1 MSTMLSHTLARAIT
15 AMREGRMVM
24 MVDDEARENEGD
36 LVIAAQFATPDAIN
50 FMAVHARGL
59 ICLPLEPE
67 QIDRLDL
74 PMMPRRGHDP
84 RGTAFTVSIEATSG
98 ITTGISAADR
108 ARTIQVAGHP
118 DAKPEDIS
126 TPGHI
131 FPLRAHPEGTLARD
145 GHTEGAVDLARLA
158 GLYPAAVICEV
169 MSADGTMARLP
180 ELRAFSARHDIPV
193 ISIEEITAWCR
204 VHGRGALGDNIVPE
218 PVAPAVERIAEAALP
233 SIYGGHDLRIH
244 AFRAPDGIEHVALV
258 KGDPSQGVPL
268 VRLHSEC
275 VTGDALGSLRCDCGP
290 QLREALERIAAAPSG
305 VLVYMRGHEGRGIGL
320 GNKIRAYAL
329 QDQGKDTLE
338 ANLELGLPGDARD
351 WVAGAAILQSLGVD
365 ALTLLTNNPTKV
377 SGLEAAGLKVVSQ
390 ERLEAGSNPFNRA
403 YLHAKRTRMGHQLS
417 DVWPELVES
426 VIQK

>member
-1 MSTMLSHTLARAIT
+1 MSTMLSHTLARAIK

-36 LVIAAQFATPDAIN
+36 LVIAAQFATPDVIN

-67 QIDRLDL
+67 QIDRLNL

-180 ELRAFSARHDIPV
+180 ELREFSAHHDIPV
-193 ISIEEITAWCR
+193 ISIEEIAAWCR
-204 VHGRGALGDNIVPE
+204 VHGRGALGGSIVPE
-218 PVAPAVERIAEAALP
+218 PVPPAVERIAEAALP

-258 KGDPSQGVPL
+258 KGDPSRGVPL

-290 QLREALERIAAAPSG
+290 QLREALERIAAAPCG

-365 ALTLLTNNPTKV
+365 ALTLLTNNPNKV
-377 SGLEAAGLKVVSQ
+377 SGLEAAGLRVVSQ

>member
-1 MSTMLSHTLARAIT
+1 MTPSLARAVA

-24 MVDDEARENEGD
+24 MVDDEGRENEGD
-36 LVIAAQFATPDAIN
+36 IVIAAQFATADAIN
-50 FMAVHARGL
+50 FMATYGRGL

-67 QIDRLDL
+67 QIARLDL

-84 RGTAFTVSIEATSG
+84 RGTAFTLSIEATTG

-108 ARTIQVAGHP
+108 ARTIRIAAHP
-118 DAKPEDIS
+118 DAQPHEIS

-145 GHTEGAVDLARLA
+145 GHTEGSIDLARLA
-158 GLYPAAVICEV
+158 GLTPAAVICEV
-169 MSADGTMARLP
+169 MDDDGTMARMP
-180 ELRAFSARHDIPV
+180 SLRQFCRRFDMPLVTIA
-193 ISIEEITAWCR
+193 EIAEWCR
-204 VHGRGALGDNIVPE
+204 ANGRAPVVDLAAIPE
-218 PVAPAVERIAEAALP
+218 IQPTVERIAEAALP
-233 SIYGGHDLRIH
+233 SLYGGHDLRIH

-258 KGDPSQGVPL
+258 KGDPATGTPL

-290 QLREALERIAAAPSG
+290 QLREALERIAAAESG

-329 QDQGKDTLE
+329 QDRGKDTLE
-338 ANLELGLPGDARD
+338 ANLALGLPGDARD
-351 WVAGAAILQSLGVD
+351 WASAAAILQSLGVD
-365 ALTLLTNNPTKV
+365 RLALLTNNPSKV
-377 SGLEAAGLKVVSQ
+377 SGLEDAGVHVVRQ

-417 DVWPELVES
+417 DVLPELVES
-426 VIQK
+426 LLKPKDTP